1 MEGGGVK
8 ENQWVGK
15 RRHGGNKYMMRGTKM
30 RPDGYTKDR
39 RWKTNSSVTGV
50 FSQHIVIS
58 IRSNTQTF
66 STLKGSENMHMV
78 WSLLPVIMSNDSP
91 QHVDMLSMLRSVSGP
106 ESVQIFQSITI
117 SMLWRLQVEKW
128 SLWFI
133 FNDMHAPRC
142 SHLHAYTRA
151 QTIYAM
157 ERWTG
162 F

>member
-1 MEGGGVK
+1 MGGQETTRREQVHDAGDKNEAGWLHKRQKMEN
-8 ENQWVGK
+8 EQQCH
-15 RRHGGNKYMMRGTKM
+15 RSFQPAH
-30 RPDGYTKDR
+30 
-39 RWKTNSSVTGV
+39 
-50 FSQHIVIS
+50 VIS